1 MGERT
6 CKASYSIY
14 LDGVLLMHRLCISP
28 ETWSGSAGQLMI
40 KSIVVSVNVVS
51 NKGLRAAGLFQNGE
65 CFGDSEVGAMEGFA
79 LEVNGGL

>member
-1 MGERT
+1 
-6 CKASYSIY
+6 
-14 LDGVLLMHRLCISP
+14 
-28 ETWSGSAGQLMI
+28 MI